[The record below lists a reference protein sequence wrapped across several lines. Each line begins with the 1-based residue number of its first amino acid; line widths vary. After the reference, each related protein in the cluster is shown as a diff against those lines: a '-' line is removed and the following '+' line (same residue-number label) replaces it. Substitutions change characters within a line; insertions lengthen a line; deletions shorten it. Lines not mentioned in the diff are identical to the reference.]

1 MPRAFLVLGVS
12 GSIHLAG
19 DFDLLRLKALTVNAG
34 TSVVRSTLRSYLDL
48 PTPVRLLCLG
58 SFINRAGS
66 FVIVFLTIYVS
77 EQLGFG
83 IAYAANCFG
92 VFGLGSIIS
101 SLAGGQLADRFGRK
115 PVMVFALF
123 GGAAALV
130 LLGVVRDRWGFLG
143 LIFVFSLAI
152 EMYRPAA
159 SAMVGDLVDAAQ
171 RPLAFGLMYIALNLG
186 FAFAAPVGG
195 FLAQF
200 SFKLLFWGDA
210 LTTAAYGLIIVFC
223 IRETHPNLSAT
234 TRGETQHSDVSLPAA
249 VKHIQRDSTFLLIA
263 LATFLTSLVFMQ
275 AFSTLPIHM
284 HQLGFSKRDIGLL
297 LSTNGVLIVLFQL
310 PVTHVL
316 NRFERV
322 GVILAGELLIGAGFG
337 LTTFAVTGPMFL
349 VTISVW
355 TMGEVFQAAFKQ
367 SLVADLA
374 PANMRGRYMGA
385 YSLCHAAG
393 VSIGAPIGGRI
404 LDRWGSQVLWPSCF
418 AVMIV
423 AAAVYGVVY
432 VKQRSAFV
440 VTTKTGST

>member
-1 MPRAFLVLGVS
+1 MT
-12 GSIHLAG
+12 AG
-19 DFDLLRLKALTVNAG
+19 ISAVQR
-34 TSVVRSTLRSYLDL
+34 TLRAYVDL
-48 PTPVRLLCLG
+48 PVPVRLLCLG

-66 FVIVFLTIYVS
+66 FVFVFLTIYVS

-83 IAYAANCFG
+83 VAYAANCFG
-92 VFGLGSIIS
+92 VFGLGSIVS
-101 SLAGGQLADRFGRK
+101 SLAGGQLADRIGRK
-115 PVMVFALF
+115 PVMVVALF
-123 GGAAALV
+123 GGAAALF

-159 SAMVGDLVDAAQ
+159 SAMVGDLVNATE
-171 RPLAFGLMYIALNLG
+171 RPLAFGLMYIAFNLG

-195 FLAQF
+195 ILAQF

-210 LTTAAYGLIIVFC
+210 LTTAAYGLIIVLF
-223 IRETHPNLSAT
+223 IKETHPRLTDAT
-234 TRGETQHSDVSLPAA
+234 RRETQDQHIGLANA
-249 VKHIQRDSTFLLIA
+249 VEHILRNRIFLLVM

-275 AFSTLPIHM
+275 AFSTLPIHLN
-284 HQLGFSKRDIGLL
+284 QLGFSKRDIGLL
-297 LSTNGVLIVLFQL
+297 LSTNGILIVLFQL

-322 GVILAGELLIGAGFG
+322 GVILVGELLLALGFG

-374 PANMRGRYMGA
+374 PLQMRGRYMGA
-385 YSLCHAAG
+385 YSLCHAVG
-393 VSIGAPIGGRI
+393 LSIGAPLGGRV
-404 LDRWGSQVLWPSCF
+404 LDQWGSQVLWLTCF
-418 AVMIV
+418 AVMMA
-423 AAAVYGVVY
+423 AAAVYRVVY
-432 VKQRSAFV
+432 WKQQSAFLAN
-440 VTTKTGST
+440 TRAGST

>member
-1 MPRAFLVLGVS
+1 VS
-12 GSIHLAG
+12 TGISA
-19 DFDLLRLKALTVNAG
+19 
-34 TSVVRSTLRSYLDL
+34 VRRTLRSYVDL
-48 PTPVRLLCLG
+48 PVPVRLLCLG

-66 FVIVFLTIYVS
+66 FVFVFLTIYVS

-123 GGAAALV
+123 GGAAALA

-143 LIFVFSLAI
+143 LIFVFALAI
-152 EMYRPAA
+152 DMYRPAA
-159 SAMVGDLVDAAQ
+159 SAMVSDLVSAAE
-171 RPLAFGLMYIALNLG
+171 RPLAFGLMYIAFNLG

-195 FLAQF
+195 LLAQF

-210 LTTAAYGLIIVFC
+210 ATTAVFGLIILFF
-223 IRETHPNLSAT
+223 IRETHPKLTLGSGT
-234 TRGETQHSDVSLPAA
+234 ESQPSDVSLLDA
-249 VKHIQRDSTFLLIA
+249 VQHILRNTTFLLVA

-284 HQLGFSKRDIGLL
+284 NQLGFSKRDIGLL
-297 LSTNGVLIVLFQL
+297 LSTNGILIVLCQL

-322 GVILAGELLIGAGFG
+322 GVILAGELLLAAGFG

-349 VTISVW
+349 ITIAVW

-374 PANMRGRYMGA
+374 PSQMRGRYMGA
-385 YSLCHAAG
+385 YSLCHAVG
-393 VSIGAPIGGRI
+393 LSIGAPLGGRI
-404 LDRWGSQVLWPSCF
+404 LDRWGSQVLWPTCF
-418 AVMIV
+418 GVMIA
-423 AAAVYGVVY
+423 AAAVYGVVF

-440 VTTKTGST
+440 ATTKTGST

>member
-1 MPRAFLVLGVS
+1 MSTGISA
-12 GSIHLAG
+12 
-19 DFDLLRLKALTVNAG
+19 
-34 TSVVRSTLRSYLDL
+34 VRRTLRSYVDL
-48 PTPVRLLCLG
+48 PVPVRLLCLG
-58 SFINRAGS
+58 SFINRAGA
-66 FVIVFLTIYVS
+66 FVFVFLTIYVS
-77 EQLGFG
+77 EQLGYG

-159 SAMVGDLVDAAQ
+159 SAMVSDLVSAAE
-171 RPLAFGLMYIALNLG
+171 RPLAFGLMYIAFNLG

-195 FLAQF
+195 LLAQF

-210 LTTAAYGLIIVFC
+210 ATTAVFGLIILLF
-223 IRETHPNLSAT
+223 IRETHPNLTPGRRTELQPSDISLLDAV
-234 TRGETQHSDVSLPAA
+234 QHIL
-249 VKHIQRDSTFLLIA
+249 RNTTFLLVA

-284 HQLGFSKRDIGLL
+284 NQLGFSKRDIGLL
-297 LSTNGVLIVLFQL
+297 LSTNGILIVLCQL
-310 PVTHVL
+310 PVTHML

-322 GVILAGELLIGAGFG
+322 GVILAGELLLAAGFG

-349 VTISVW
+349 ITIAVW

-374 PANMRGRYMGA
+374 PAQMRGRYMGA
-385 YSLCHAAG
+385 YSLCHAVG
-393 VSIGAPIGGRI
+393 LSIGAPLGGKI
-404 LDRWGSQVLWPSCF
+404 LDRWGSHVLWPTCF
-418 AVMIV
+418 AVMIA
-423 AAAVYGVVY
+423 AAAVYGVVF

-440 VTTKTGST
+440 ATTKTSST